1 MQVNTMSWERDQ
13 NQKDE
18 GNPKNSPKM
27 FLLKSKLEAALASP
41 GYQGGS

>member
-18 GNPKNSPKM
+18 GNPKIVLNM
-27 FLLKSKLEAALASP
+27 FLQKSKLEATLASP

>member
-1 MQVNTMSWERDQ
+1 MQVNRLSWERDQ

-18 GNPKNSPKM
+18 GKPKNSPIM
-27 FLLKSKLEAALASP
+27 FLHKSKLEAALASP

>member
-1 MQVNTMSWERDQ
+1 MSWERDQ

-18 GNPKNSPKM
+18 GNQKNSPKM
-27 FLLKSKLEAALASP
+27 FFCVKSKLEAALASP